1 VRQRRQRRQRRRIG
15 LPALR
20 RIGKRPTRLP
30 HESNPSAFCGAMPS
44 NLYSAVTRC
53 VVTAIVLVT
62 IAVVP
67 RAARAQDGPSL
78 SAPITYAELLPP
90 LPTEARTPSAVEV
103 IEAAKEATPAP
114 GAVEAIEGLSPA
126 IAEAAPVAD
135 ALAGPPVVYE
145 WYQPAYWFGP
155 TPWDSGFE
163 LGLNGASGVS
173 ESISIRTGGFIK
185 REAKD
190 YKLAASLYY
199 NKTSSLGVEVQSN
212 ALFDGRYDWLFDDSP
227 WSIYVLSQAFYDEFQ
242 SFDINFNIAS
252 GIAYQW
258 IKSDRTSL
266 TTSFGPG
273 TSREFGGIRDEWVA
287 EANFGVNFTHKITE
301 GKKFYA
307 KVDYFPEWEDFGRYR
322 VLTDTGLE
330 IELNQPSNMSLK
342 LSATDRYDSE
352 PEGFKPHNL
361 NYSAL
366 LIWKL

>member
-1 VRQRRQRRQRRRIG
+1 MKRT
-15 LPALR
+15 ALR
-20 RIGKRPTRLP
+20 IAAWVTLVAVSSAIGGR
-30 HESNPSAFCGAMPS
+30 
-44 NLYSAVTRC
+44 AV
-53 VVTAIVLVT
+53 
-62 IAVVP
+62 
-67 RAARAQDGPSL
+67 AQSGPSL
-78 SAPITYAELLPP
+78 SAPISYAELLPP
-90 LPTEARTPSAVEV
+90 LPTEPPAPSVVEV
-103 IEAAKEATPAP
+103 IEAAKDAAPAP
-114 GAVEAIEGLSPA
+114 GAVEAVEGVTPA
-126 IAEAAPVAD
+126 IADAAPVA
-135 ALAGPPVVYE
+135 AAETLVGPPVVYE

-190 YKLAASLYY
+190 YKLATSLYY
-199 NKTSSLGVEVQSN
+199 NKTSSEGVEVQSN
-212 ALFDGRYDWLFDDSP
+212 ALLDARYDWLFDDSP

-242 SFDINFNIAS
+242 SFDINFNVAA

-258 IKSDRTSL
+258 IKTDRTSL

-273 TSREFGGIRDEWVA
+273 TSREFGGVRDEWVA
-287 EANFGVNFTHKITE
+287 EANFGVNFEHKVADN
-301 GKKFYA
+301 KKFYA
-307 KVDYFPEWEDFGRYR
+307 KVDYFPEWENFNRYR

-352 PEGFKPHNL
+352 PEGFQPHNL